1 MTREEI
7 KQAVEDVLDIGACD
21 SYSISVGVVTKKNS
35 SDSIEAFVYRMQSGY
50 IMKSLEYR
58 TFTNYNFF
66 INWLDYWKE
75 TFEAER
81 SAKNDSD

>member
-7 KQAVEDVLDIGACD
+7 KKAIDDVLDITPSD
-21 SYSISVGVVTKKNS
+21 NYSMSVGVMTKKNP

-58 TFTNYNFF
+58 TFCTYEFF
-66 INWLDYWKE
+66 AEWLSYWKNIFEGSEKNE
-75 TFEAER
+75 T
-81 SAKNDSD
+81 D

>member
-7 KQAVEDVLDIGACD
+7 KKAIDDVLDITPSD
-21 SYSISVGVVTKKNS
+21 SYSMSVGVMTKQNS

-58 TFTNYNFF
+58 TFCTYEFF
-66 INWLDYWKE
+66 AEWLGYWKKI
-75 TFEAER
+75 FER
-81 SAKNDSD
+81 SAKDDTD

>member
-7 KQAVEDVLDIGACD
+7 KQAVDDVLDIGACD
-21 SYSISVGVVTKKNS
+21 SYSISCGVVTKKNS

-66 INWLDYWKE
+66 TEWLNYWKE
-75 TFEAER
+75 IFSAER
-81 SAKNDSD
+81 SAKDDTD

>member
-7 KQAVEDVLDIGACD
+7 KQAVDDVLDIGACG
-21 SYSISVGVVTKKNS
+21 SYSISCGVMTKKNS

-66 INWLDYWKE
+66 KEWLSYWKE
-75 TFEAER
+75 IFSAER
-81 SAKNDSD
+81 SAKDDTD

>member
-7 KQAVEDVLDIGACD
+7 KKAIDDVLDIDTPD
-21 SYSISVGVVTKKNS
+21 SYSMSVGVIKKKSS

-58 TFTNYNFF
+58 SFCNYSFF
-66 INWLDYWKE
+66 AEWLSYWKDI
-75 TFEAER
+75 FER
-81 SAKNDSD
+81 SAKNDTD